1 MGGHAMIVAGIG
13 LRASATAADLAA
25 ALTLAQHLPQALAL
39 PADKACHPALA
50 ALALPVHAVPLADL
64 TRQETSTPSPRQ
76 PARYGGGSV
85 AEAAALAAAGPGARL
100 LQPRTIAPG
109 GRVTLA
115 LAEGPT
121 P

>member
-1 MGGHAMIVAGIG
+1 MIVAGIG

-25 ALTLAQHLPQALAL
+25 ALSLARHPPEALAL
-39 PADKACHPALA
+39 PADKADHPALA
-50 ALALPVHAVPLADL
+50 AMALPVHAVPLADL
-64 TRQETSTPSPRQ
+64 ARQDTFTPSPRQ

-85 AEAAALAAAGPGARL
+85 AEAAALAAAGPGAQL
-100 LQPRTIAPG
+100 VQPRTIAPG

-115 LAEGPT
+115 LAEGQT

>member
-1 MGGHAMIVAGIG
+1 MIVAGIG

-64 TRQETSTPSPRQ
+64 TRQDTSRIF
-76 PARYGGGSV
+76 
-85 AEAAALAAAGPGARL
+85 LNPG
-100 LQPRTIAPG
+100 THWDF
-109 GRVTLA
+109 
-115 LAEGPT
+115 EGN
-121 P
+121 